1 MESWKKLLFMCVL
14 LSCLVVS
21 DSLQLHGLVAHQ
33 APLSMRFSR
42 KEYWSGLPFPSPGN
56 LPDPRI
62 EPGSSDYRQILYHLS
77 QEGRSQFWLHVGN
90 CFIDLLF
97 SAFVITVIHNSLPQE
112 HCPVPDC
119 KPKDG
124 EQPLQSNHSIIKYR
138 NIRVYMNI
146 FLLHF
151 SHDLL
156 LWKNITT
163 CIS

>member
-1 MESWKKLLFMCVL
+1 MLDKKKHLEIKSFNYLHLWLFKSLKLRCVSVGESESF
-14 LSCLVVS
+14 SCLFVS
-21 DSLQLHGLVAHQ
+21 DSTTPWTVAHQ

-42 KEYWSGLPFPSPGN
+42 QEYWSGLPFPSPGN

-119 KPKDG
+119 KPK
-124 EQPLQSNHSIIKYR
+124 EAL
-138 NIRVYMNI
+138 
-146 FLLHF
+146 F
-151 SHDLL
+151 S
-156 LWKNITT
+156 
-163 CIS
+163 S